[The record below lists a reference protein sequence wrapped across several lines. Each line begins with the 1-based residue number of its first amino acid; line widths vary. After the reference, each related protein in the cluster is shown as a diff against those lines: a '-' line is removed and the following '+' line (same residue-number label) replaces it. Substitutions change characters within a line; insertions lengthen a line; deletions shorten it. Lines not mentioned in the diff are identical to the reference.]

1 MQQGPEHTLR
11 ALCAYPGEKA
21 SLVQRELSAVR
32 LTEGL
37 TSSNVS
43 GAALPVWQGRSAG
56 VTFSCDEKVT
66 KESPRAFPPRYPLS
80 ILAQCRSSPYRR

>member
-32 LTEGL
+32 LTEGS

-43 GAALPVWQGRSAG
+43 GTDLPVWQGRSAG
-56 VTFSCDEKVT
+56 PDFSPMRNRGKNRLGL
-66 KESPRAFPPRYPLS
+66 SPLRTPLGV
-80 ILAQCRSSPYRR
+80 RV